1 MNGGWIKLS
10 RSIMDDP
17 LYFAEPFTRAQAWID
32 LLLLANYADG
42 YFIVRGNRVNVKRG
56 QIGRS
61 QQNLAERWRWSRGKV
76 DRFLTE
82 MENDGRIIQQ
92 KSRLTSLISIVNFE
106 SMYSTVQQNEQQTA
120 QQNEQQTAQQITQ
133 QTDIN
138 NKKNN
143 RNNNNT
149 SSIEEDR
156 EKPQKRFVPPTL
168 EEVQAYIVEKGYC
181 VDAESFIAFYDSKNW
196 YIGKNKMKN
205 WKAAILTWEKRERE
219 NPRRHESRRTKTS
232 ESRNVNDEWN

>member
-1 MNGGWIKLS
+1 MNGGWIKLP

-17 LYFAEPFTRAQAWID
+17 IYFAEPFTRAQAWID

-82 MENDGRIIQQ
+82 MEKDGRIIQQ
-92 KSRLTSLISIVNFE
+92 KNRITSLISIVNFE
-106 SMYSTVQQNEQQTA
+106 YMYSMTQQNEQQT
-120 QQNEQQTAQQITQ
+120 EQQTTH

-138 NKKNN
+138 NKNNKN
-143 RNNNNT
+143 NNNNT
-149 SSIEEDR
+149 SSFEE
-156 EKPQKRFVPPTL
+156 EKGKPQKRFVPPTL
-168 EEVQAYIVEKGYC
+168 EEVQAYIVEKGYS
-181 VDAESFIAFYDSKNW
+181 VDAESFIAFYQSKNW
-196 YIGKNKMKN
+196 YVGKNKMKD
-205 WKAAILTWEKRERE
+205 WKAAIVTWEKRERE
-219 NPRRHESRRTKTS
+219 QPRRASSRKIKSS
-232 ESRNVNDEWN
+232 ESRNVNDEWK

>member
-1 MNGGWIKLS
+1 MNGGWIKLP

-92 KSRLTSLISIVNFE
+92 KNRLTSLISIVNFE
-106 SMYSTVQQNEQQTA
+106 SMYSAIQQTEQQT
-120 QQNEQQTAQQITQ
+120 EQQITQ
-133 QTDIN
+133 QTNI

-143 RNNNNT
+143 NQNNNNIT
-149 SSIEEDR
+149 SSTEEDR
-156 EKPQKRFVPPTL
+156 EKPHKRFIPPTL
-168 EEVQAYIVEKGYC
+168 EEVQAYIVENGYC
-181 VDAESFIAFYDSKNW
+181 VDAESFIAFYQSKNW

-219 NPRRHESRRTKTS
+219 NPRRSESRKTKTS

>member
-1 MNGGWIKLS
+1 MNGGWIKLP

-56 QIGRS
+56 QVGRS
-61 QQNLAERWRWSRGKV
+61 QQNLAERWKWSRGKV

-82 MENDGRIIQQ
+82 MEKDGRIIQQ

-106 SMYSTVQQNEQQTA
+106 SMYSVIQQTEQQAEQLKVQQTG
-120 QQNEQQTAQQITQ
+120 
-133 QTDIN
+133 IN
-138 NKKNN
+138 NNK
-143 RNNNNT
+143 NNNNNLT
-149 SSIEEDR
+149 SSNEDER
-156 EKPQKRFVPPTL
+156 GKPQKRFVPPTL

-181 VDAESFIAFYDSKNW
+181 VDAESFIAFYQSKNW
-196 YIGKNKMKN
+196 YVGKNKMKD

-219 NPRRHESRRTKTS
+219 NPRRPASPRKTKTS
-232 ESRNVNDEWN
+232 ESRNVNDEWD

>member
-1 MNGGWIKLS
+1 MNGGWIKLP
-10 RSIMDDP
+10 RCIMDDP

-42 YFIVRGNRVNVKRG
+42 YFIVRGNRINVKRG

-92 KSRLTSLISIVNFE
+92 KSRLISLISIVNFE
-106 SMYSTVQQNEQQTA
+106 FMYSTVQQNEQQTA
-120 QQNEQQTAQQITQ
+120 QQVIQ

-143 RNNNNT
+143 QNNNT

-156 EKPQKRFVPPTL
+156 EKPQKRFIPPSL
-168 EEVQAYIVEKGYC
+168 EEVQAYIIEKGYS
-181 VDAESFIAFYDSKNW
+181 VDAESFIAFYQSKNW
-196 YIGKNKMKN
+196 YVGKNKMKD
-205 WKAAILTWEKRERE
+205 WKAAIVTWEKRERE
-219 NPRRHESRRTKTS
+219 NPRRPESRKTKTS

>member
-1 MNGGWIKLS
+1 MNGGWIKLP

-92 KSRLTSLISIVNFE
+92 KNRLTSLISIVNFE
-106 SMYSTVQQNEQQTA
+106 SMYSTVQQNEQQMA
-120 QQNEQQTAQQITQ
+120 QHITQ
-133 QTDIN
+133 QTGIN

-143 RNNNNT
+143 QNNNNNT

-168 EEVQAYIVEKGYC
+168 EEVQEYIGEKGYS
-181 VDAESFIAFYDSKNW
+181 VDAESFIAFYQSKNW
-196 YIGKNKMKN
+196 YVGKNKMKD
-205 WKAAILTWEKRERE
+205 WKAALVTWEKRERE
-219 NPRRHESRRTKTS
+219 NLRRHESRKTKTS

>member
-1 MNGGWIKLS
+1 MNGGWIKLP
-10 RSIMDDP
+10 RSIMEDP

-106 SMYSTVQQNEQQTA
+106 SMCSMVQQNEQQTA
-120 QQNEQQTAQQITQ
+120 QQVIQ

-143 RNNNNT
+143 QNNNNT

-168 EEVQAYIVEKGYC
+168 EEVQAYIVEKGYS
-181 VDAESFIAFYDSKNW
+181 VDAESFIAFYQSKNW
-196 YIGKNKMKN
+196 YVGKNKMKD
-205 WKAAILTWEKRERE
+205 WKAALVTWEKRERE
-219 NPRRHESRRTKTS
+219 NPRRPASRKAKTS
-232 ESRNVNDEWN
+232 ESRNVNDEWS